1 MKLCYVQA
9 RPLLNKGLEDG
20 NFRELVDPFLE
31 GKYNPQEMTRM
42 AACAAA
48 SIRHSAKKRSKM
60 SQVYIYMRCMCE
72 EEIMLTKA

>member
-42 AACAAA
+42 AACAAG
-48 SIRHSAKKRSKM
+48 SIRHSARKRSKM
-60 SQVYIYMRCMCE
+60 SQVYTCDAY
-72 EEIMLTKA
+72 T